1 MRGRDR
7 FNADEL
13 DWIREQLVQLRV
25 AERAEQKRIRGRL
38 RRAEFRIS
46 DWATDSQG
54 FTASEFDALV
64 ASRRIVRDDAVGLS
78 VLPDVPD
85 PTDGFDGGPLDTWAK
100 AHLKEA
106 LDVLSGPG
114 AGQHGVPELIESA
127 ADGRAPGSQ
136 LDSPGLYAL
145 HADAVDWRQLGLGGP
160 PDDRPL
166 YVGKA
171 EDSLVTRDLRT
182 HFATGRTGQ
191 SSPRRSL
198 AALLVSELALVATP
212 RRPAD
217 PEPDKWT
224 QYALEPDGDER
235 LTGWMR
241 ERLRLAA
248 WTCERPV
255 ALGKLERLVMGEL
268 QPPLNLT
275 GVSHPWCAQVRAA
288 RKAMARAAEEWARQR
303 G

>member
-1 MRGRDR
+1 M
-7 FNADEL
+7 
-13 DWIREQLVQLRV
+13 LRTP
-25 AERAEQKRIRGRL
+25 RK
-38 RRAEFRIS
+38 
-46 DWATDSQG
+46 
-54 FTASEFDALV
+54 TAA
-64 ASRRIVRDDAVGLS
+64 
-78 VLPDVPD
+78 
-85 PTDGFDGGPLDTWAK
+85 
-100 AHLKEA
+100 
-106 LDVLSGPG
+106 VLSGVG
-114 AGQHGVPELIESA
+114 ALAFGAARIVDPSGNGWSVCRSVRAVRRRRGLASA
-127 ADGRAPGSQ
+127 G
-136 LDSPGLYAL
+136 
-145 HADAVDWRQLGLGGP
+145 GLGGP

-198 AALLVSELALVATP
+198 AALLVYELALVATP

-235 LTGWMR
+235 LTAWMR

-275 GVSHPWCAQVRAA
+275 GVSQPWSAQVRDA